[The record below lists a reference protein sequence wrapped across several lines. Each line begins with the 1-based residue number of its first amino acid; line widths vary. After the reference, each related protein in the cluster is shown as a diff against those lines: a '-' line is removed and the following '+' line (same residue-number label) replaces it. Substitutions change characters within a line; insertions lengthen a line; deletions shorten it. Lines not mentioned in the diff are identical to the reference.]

1 MCVCVLGGA
10 CRKAGS
16 IKYYCSM
23 QVCWKFKMHAASGT
37 ELGLHCS
44 KIMVEKRLIEWQTFF
59 IYKLLLQV
67 SEFIL
72 INIKIVLANLF

>member
-1 MCVCVLGGA
+1 
-10 CRKAGS
+10 
-16 IKYYCSM
+16 
-23 QVCWKFKMHAASGT
+23 MHAASGT